1 MPLCFEYYVFIDSS
15 KQMLLTPP
23 RKKWNILPFL
33 FNMFL
38 LRARTLIP
46 RARACLFQISAFLQR
61 LPTSIS
67 RFLLSCLCSK
77 KRLIIKIS
85 LGKKK
90 PATSAL
96 RYFFTLVHSFSS
108 LSVSM
113 QRTVFFLLEKHH
125 LFTITFPSFE

>member
-96 RYFFTLVHSFSS
+96 K
-108 LSVSM
+108 
-113 QRTVFFLLEKHH
+113 VFFYTCSFFLFVVCFDATHGFFPFREASLIYHH
-125 LFTITFPSFE
+125 ISVF

>member
-46 RARACLFQISAFLQR
+46 RARACLFQTPAFYQNKPTQR

-67 RFLLSCLCSK
+67 RFLLSCLRSK

-96 RYFFTLVHSFSS
+96 K
-108 LSVSM
+108 
-113 QRTVFFLLEKHH
+113 VFFFH
-125 LFTITFPSFE
+125 LFILSLRCLFRCNARFCSF